1 MRRHPTV
8 GRTVVRMH
16 SGIARQQC
24 VCVKTNMAEFVVFTV
39 PSTFLYIA
47 LKSWPYRPVNTTRL
61 IHSKTLME
69 PYHANVIWNGGFL
82 PLYIIYPLFTLY
94 LITSY
99 IVFKSLSCY
108 LDSRDL
114 LTRLDHC
121 LMES

>member
-1 MRRHPTV
+1 
-8 GRTVVRMH
+8 
-16 SGIARQQC
+16 
-24 VCVKTNMAEFVVFTV
+24 
-39 PSTFLYIA
+39 
-47 LKSWPYRPVNTTRL
+47 
-61 IHSKTLME
+61 ME

-99 IVFKSLSCY
+99 IVVKSLSCY

>member
-1 MRRHPTV
+1 
-8 GRTVVRMH
+8 
-16 SGIARQQC
+16 
-24 VCVKTNMAEFVVFTV
+24 
-39 PSTFLYIA
+39 
-47 LKSWPYRPVNTTRL
+47 
-61 IHSKTLME
+61 ME

-99 IVFKSLSCY
+99 IVVKSLSCY

-121 LMES
+121 LMESYGFQTGSGSVLYES